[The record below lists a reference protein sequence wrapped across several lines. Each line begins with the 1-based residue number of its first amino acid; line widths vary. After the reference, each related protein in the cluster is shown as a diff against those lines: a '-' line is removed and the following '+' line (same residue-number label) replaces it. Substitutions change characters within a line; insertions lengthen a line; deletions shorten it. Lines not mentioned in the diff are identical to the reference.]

1 MLNHDKPAVE
11 VTDLR
16 KTYPG
21 PVEAVRG
28 LTLNVGRGE
37 IFGLLGPNGAGKT
50 TTVGILTTVVK
61 ATGGHAVVA
70 GHDVQRNPL
79 KVRRAIGVVFQ
90 DSVLDA
96 DFTARENLRLHAR
109 LWRVEDGRARVDRLL
124 AAVGLAARADETVRA
139 FSGGM
144 RRRLEIARG
153 LLARPAV
160 LFLDEPTLGL
170 DPIARRDLWHVV
182 RTLRDEYGVSILLST
197 HYLEEAQGICDRV
210 AIINGGRIMAEGRPL
225 ELVRRRGGEVAEL
238 TVQGNSIGVHRALE
252 GLHVGTVTTA
262 GETVSL
268 VSALERSELAARV
281 NTLALE
287 EFGVTTVTTRAATL
301 NDVFLHLTD
310 AGGDRDLVGAIR

>member
-1 MLNHDKPAVE
+1 MNDQDKPPVD
-11 VTDLR
+11 VVDLR

-21 PVEAVRG
+21 PVEAVREI
-28 LTLNVGRGE
+28 TFSVGRGE

-50 TTVGILTTVVK
+50 TTVGILTTVVRPS
-61 ATGGHAVVA
+61 GGRAVVA
-70 GHDVQRNPL
+70 GHDVQRDPL
-79 KVRRAIGVVFQ
+79 KVRQAIGVVFQ

-109 LWRVEDGRARVDRLL
+109 LWRVEDGRARVERLL
-124 AAVGLAARADETVRA
+124 AAVGLADRADQSVRA

-170 DPIARRDLWHVV
+170 DPIARRDLWQVV

-210 AIINGGRIMAEGRPL
+210 AIITDGRIIAEGQPV
-225 ELVRRRGGEVAEL
+225 ELVQRHGGEVAEL
-238 TVQGNSIGVHRALE
+238 TVRGDAGPVRDALE
-252 GLHVGTVTTA
+252 RLGVGTATA
-262 GETVSL
+262 AAETVTL

-281 NTLALE
+281 NALALE
-287 EFGVTTVTTRAATL
+287 ELGVKTVTTRPATL
-301 NDVFLHLTD
+301 NDVFLQLTD
-310 AGGDRDLVGAIR
+310 TGVDRDLMGAIR